1 MYTFNE
7 PQADPNE
14 RNSETGTSPIIEAV
28 RRRFREIVQALL
40 DHGAST
46 TLCDNDGR
54 SPLLW
59 AAHEGDLD
67 CVQLLHSHG
76 SPLDIADSQQ
86 QTSLTVA
93 AVQNHIDIVRYLV
106 NHGAR
111 NDAALVAS
119 SLRVGPTLSKI
130 KKLSRNCHKFSCMP
144 D

>member
-1 MYTFNE
+1 M
-7 PQADPNE
+7 
-14 RNSETGTSPIIEAV
+14 
-28 RRRFREIVQALL
+28 
-40 DHGAST
+40 
-46 TLCDNDGR
+46 
-54 SPLLW
+54 
-59 AAHEGDLD
+59 
-67 CVQLLHSHG
+67 QLLHSHG